1 MEASPPSEPKAASDR
16 MLRGCIHPARSCN
29 DVAMAIPDFQ
39 TLMLPVVRCLAG
51 QRQTTTQLVAAIAS
65 EFSLTDD
72 ERVQLLPSGK
82 QATIANRVHWA
93 LSYLGRAGLVRR
105 ISRGVY
111 EASERG
117 SAVLAQA
124 PTRIDIA
131 LLRQYPEFRSLRPDD
146 RYDDAAGTASQSGLP
161 QPSPDVTGTPDERI
175 AGAVALIEADLRE
188 KLMQR
193 VMDADPSFFEQ
204 VVVDLLLAM
213 GYGAGKDAGEVRGK
227 SGDGGIDGV
236 IREDKLGLDLIYVQ
250 AKRYKAD
257 NAIGAEKIREFSG
270 ALDFTGARKGVF
282 ITTSR
287 FTPDAERFA
296 TQLQAKRIVLVDGHR
311 LTMLMIEHG
320 VGVRPKGDP
329 VVIRE
334 VDLNYFEPDDAV

>member
-1 MEASPPSEPKAASDR
+1 
-16 MLRGCIHPARSCN
+16 
-29 DVAMAIPDFQ
+29 MAIPDFQ

-131 LLRQYPEFRSLRPDD
+131 VLRQYPEFRSLRPDD

-204 VVVDLLLAM
+204 VVV
-213 GYGAGKDAGEVRGK
+213 
-227 SGDGGIDGV
+227 
-236 IREDKLGLDLIYVQ
+236 YVQ

-334 VDLNYFEPDDAV
+334 VDLNFFEPDDAV

>member
-1 MEASPPSEPKAASDR
+1 
-16 MLRGCIHPARSCN
+16 
-29 DVAMAIPDFQ
+29 MAIPDFQ
-39 TLMLPVVRCLAG
+39 TLMRPVLQRLTG
-51 QRQTTTQLVAAIAS
+51 QRQTTTELTAGMVD
-65 EFSLTDD
+65 EFRLTDS
-72 ERVQLLPSGK
+72 EKLQLLPSGK

-93 LSYLGRAGLVRR
+93 LSYLGRAGLVNRV
-105 ISRGVY
+105 SRGVY
-111 EASERG
+111 EASDRG
-117 SAVLAQA
+117 KEALVQA
-124 PTRIDIA
+124 PERIDIPF
-131 LLRQYPEFRSLRPDD
+131 LRRYPEFRSLRPDD
-146 RYDDAAGTASQSGLP
+146 RYPEVTDPVAVALSRQTTGESDA
-161 QPSPDVTGTPDERI
+161 TPEERI
-175 AGAVALIEADLRE
+175 AGAVAFIEADLRQR
-188 KLMQR
+188 LLQR
-193 VMDADPSFFEQ
+193 VLDAEPSFFEQ

-213 GYGAGKDAGEVRGK
+213 GYGTGKDAGEVRGK

-296 TQLQAKRIVLVDGHR
+296 AQLQAKRIVLVDGQS
-311 LTMLMIEHG
+311 LTTLMLQHG

-329 VVIRE
+329 IILRE
-334 VDLNYFEPDDAV
+334 IDLNYFEPDDAV